1 MRREV
6 LRRFDQQPG
15 DPIVHLGGLY
25 RGKPEPD
32 LGDGGY
38 EGFEKVAESRL
49 TPGASPGKPETEGF
63 RLLVDPGLAPG
74 VSQVLVDAGLA
85 PGVSRAVLP
94 VRPDMHP
101 REHDLGVVLAERPG
115 LGHELRDRSRAV
127 RAARDGRRA
136 ERAMLVAAVL
146 DLEPAARVGVKPPQ
160 HGIEM
165 RRRD

>member
-6 LRRFDQQPG
+6 LRGFDQQPG

-25 RGKPEPD
+25 RGKPEAD

-74 VSQVLVDAGLA
+74 VSQAPVLAIG
-85 PGVSRAVLP
+85 
-94 VRPDMHP
+94 PDMHA

-115 LGHELRDRSRAV
+115 LG
-127 RAARDGRRA
+127 
-136 ERAMLVAAVL
+136 
-146 DLEPAARVGVKPPQ
+146 
-160 HGIEM
+160 
-165 RRRD
+165 

>member
-6 LRRFDQQPG
+6 LRRFDQHLG

-25 RGKPEPD
+25 RGKPEAD

-63 RLLVDPGLAPG
+63 RLLVEPGLAPG
-74 VSQVLVDAGLA
+74 VSQVLVHPGLA
-85 PGVSRAVLP
+85 PGVSQTPIPAVG
-94 VRPDMHP
+94 PDVHA

-146 DLEPAARVGVKPPQ
+146 DLEPAARVGVK
-160 HGIEM
+160 
-165 RRRD
+165 

>member
-32 LGDGGY
+32 LEDGGY
-38 EGFEKVAESRL
+38 EGFEEVAESRL

-74 VSQVLVDAGLA
+74 VSQVLVDPGLA
-85 PGVSRAVLP
+85 PGVRQAPVLAIG
-94 VRPDMHP
+94 PDMHA
-101 REHDLGVVLAERPG
+101 REYDLGVVLTERPG
-115 LGHELRDRSRAV
+115 LG
-127 RAARDGRRA
+127 
-136 ERAMLVAAVL
+136 
-146 DLEPAARVGVKPPQ
+146 
-160 HGIEM
+160 
-165 RRRD
+165 

>member
-49 TPGASPGKPETEGF
+49 TPGASPGKSETEGF

-74 VSQVLVDAGLA
+74 VSQVLVDPGLA

-94 VRPDMHP
+94 VPPDVYP
-101 REHDLGVVLAERPG
+101 REHAPGVG
-115 LGHELRDRSRAV
+115 
-127 RAARDGRRA
+127 
-136 ERAMLVAAVL
+136 
-146 DLEPAARVGVKPPQ
+146 PAARRHDGN
-160 HGIEM
+160 HL
-165 RRRD
+165 RT